1 MKTLLLFDIDGTL
14 ILNSNAGI
22 TAYLAAVKQHHKLHI
37 RPDELSRS
45 CGKTD
50 FMIIRELLD
59 YRQMQH
65 ASERDPELLQVY
77 LEELKKA
84 LAADPGVLAP
94 GIPELLAKLQ
104 AEEDFVLALGTG
116 NIRAGAFL
124 KLACHGLDRFF
135 QTGGFAEDGST
146 RTEVIAAGLSRAE
159 AAYSTKF
166 AKVVVIGDTP
176 SDVKCAQDNGFYA
189 VAVATGSFTKEELLA
204 SGPNRVLDDLT
215 DWAGLIDYIGGLA

>member
-104 AEEDFVLALGTG
+104 AEEDFVLAPRHRQHSRRCIFEARLPRPGP
-116 NIRAGAFL
+116 FL
-124 KLACHGLDRFF
+124 
-135 QTGGFAEDGST
+135 
-146 RTEVIAAGLSRAE
+146 
-159 AAYSTKF
+159 
-166 AKVVVIGDTP
+166 P
-176 SDVKCAQDNGFYA
+176 NGRLC
-189 VAVATGSFTKEELLA
+189 GRRQHSH
-204 SGPNRVLDDLT
+204 
-215 DWAGLIDYIGGLA
+215 